1 MTKED
6 ILRKYRDS
14 KNNLL
19 LSDELKG
26 SSAHIRLKGVI
37 GSSASFIT
45 SAAYHHSGKTHLLIL
60 TDKEEAAY
68 FLNDLENLLG
78 EENVLFFPASYR
90 MPYQHEDI
98 DNSNILLRAEVLNKL
113 NHLTPTLTAGK
124 RYCIVTYPEA
134 LTEKVVTK
142 TQLSKNTLEL
152 KQGEK
157 ISIDFISEMLLEY
170 DFKRVDYVIEPG
182 QFSIRG
188 GIVDIFS
195 FANDNPYRIEFLGNE
210 VDSIR
215 SFDSGSQLSLQKLA
229 YCTIIPDIQTRL
241 LHESRQTF
249 FEFIPENSV
258 LWFKHFQLTIDRIE
272 KAFELAENSYK
283 NLDSVIEQLEPKELY
298 IDKDTFTKQVSG
310 FPLVEFDTNF
320 IPLPF
325 SSEEDAQRK
334 DDVHFSLTSTQTIT
348 YNFSHQPNFNKNFSF
363 LNDNFKSNIRNKLTN
378 IIFSDTPKQIE
389 RLYKIFEDIS
399 PSPLSKK
406 LVPPPFSFG
415 EGARRADE
423 VRGDEGDVF
432 TPILLSIHEGFIDND
447 LKLACYTDHQIFD
460 RYHHF
465 RLKNSFNKKNEALTL
480 KELKGLNPGDYITH
494 IDYGIGRYGG
504 LEIIEV
510 NGKTQ
515 ETIRLVYKDYDIV
528 NISIQSLHRIAK
540 YSGKEGAEPKI
551 NKLGTNTWATL
562 KQKTKKKVK
571 EIAFDLIQLYAK
583 RKTLK
588 GFQFSPDSY
597 LQNELEAS
605 FIYEDT
611 PDQIKSTSDF
621 KKDMESESP
630 MDRLICGDVGFGKTE
645 IAVRAAFKAVCD
657 SKQVAILV
665 PTTILALQHYK
676 TFKDRLKD
684 FPCKV
689 DYINRFK
696 TAKEQ
701 KQTLEKLGKGE
712 IDILIGTHGIVGKNV
727 KFKDLGLMI
736 VDEEQKFGVGVKD
749 KLKTF
754 KTNLDTLT
762 LTATPIPR
770 TLQFSMMG
778 ARDLSVINTPPPN
791 RYPVQTELHTFNE
804 EIIRDAVMF
813 EISRGGQVFFVH
825 NRVQNIMEIAGMI
838 QRLCPDAKVAIGH
851 GQMDGDKLEQVMLD
865 FVEGESDVLVATT
878 IIESGLDISNANTII
893 INQAHMFGLSDLH
906 QMRGRVGRSNK
917 KAFCYLLTTPVSLL
931 TNEARKRLKA
941 IEEFSDLGSGFNIAM
956 RDLDIRGAGNLLGGE
971 QSGFINEIGFEMY
984 QKILNEAILELRIE
998 HEELITTEVGGSH
1011 KFTGTAHTTFIN
1023 DCNIDTDME
1032 ILIPD
1037 EYVNNIAERLTLY
1050 RALDDAK
1057 DESELITFE
1066 TNLVDRFGPVPE
1078 QTMELIHTIRL
1089 RWLAM
1094 EIGFE
1099 KLLLKNNRLTGYFIQ
1114 NQKSPYY
1121 QSELFTQVL
1130 KFVQMNVRLCKMKE
1144 SNGKLTLSF
1153 ENVKSID
1160 DAIIALKP
1168 VTG

>member
-6 ILRKYRDS
+6 ILRKYNDS
-14 KNNLL
+14 TNNSILI
-19 LSDELKG
+19 SELKG
-26 SSAHIRLKGVI
+26 NATRVQLRGII
-37 GSSASFIT
+37 GSGASFIAT
-45 SAAYHHSGKTHLLIL
+45 AAHQNIYKTNLFIL
-60 TDKEEAAY
+60 ADKEEAAY

-90 MPYQHEDI
+90 MPYEYEEV
-98 DNSNILLRAEVLNKL
+98 DNSNILLRAEVLNKI
-113 NHLTPTLTAGK
+113 NTGK
-124 RYCIVTYPEA
+124 KHICIVTYPEA
-134 LTEKVVTK
+134 LTEKVVTRSH
-142 TQLSKNTLEL
+142 LSKNTLEL

-157 ISIDFISEMLLEY
+157 ISIDFITELLIEY
-170 DFKRVDYVIEPG
+170 GFDRVDYVLAPG

-195 FANDNPYRIEFLGNE
+195 FSNEFPYRVEFLGND

-215 SFDSGSQLSLQKLA
+215 SFDPTSQLSIQKLA
-229 YCTIIPDIQTRL
+229 YCTIIPNVQTKL
-241 LHESRQTF
+241 LQESRQTF

-258 LWFKHFQLTIDRIE
+258 IWFKHFQLSIDRIE
-272 KAFELAENSYK
+272 KAFTQAETSFSK
-283 NLDSVIEQLEPKELY
+283 LDSVIEQLEPKELY
-298 IDKDTFTKQVSG
+298 IDKDTFTKQVLG
-310 FPLVEFDTNF
+310 FPLVEFGN
-320 IPLPF
+320 
-325 SSEEDAQRK
+325 
-334 DDVHFSLTSTQTIT
+334 HFSLIPTQTIT
-348 YNFSHQPNFNKNFSF
+348 YNFSPQPSFNKNFNF
-363 LNDNFKSNIRNKLTN
+363 LLDNLNANNRNGYSN
-378 IIFSDTPKQIE
+378 IIFAENHKQVE

-399 PSPLSKK
+399 GGNSTLHKRATAAEAK
-406 LVPPPFSFG
+406 LPFEEGFAGASF
-415 EGARRADE
+415 
-423 VRGDEGDVF
+423 
-432 TPILLSIHEGFIDND
+432 SYGFIDND
-447 LKLACYTDHQIFD
+447 LKIACYTDHQIFD
-460 RYHHF
+460 RYHRF
-465 RLKNSFNKKNEALTL
+465 KIKSSFNKKNEALTL

-494 IDYGIGRYGG
+494 IDYGVGRYGG
-504 LEIIEV
+504 LETIEV
-510 NGKTQ
+510 NGKLQ

-528 NISIQSLHRIAK
+528 NISIHSLHRIAK

-551 NKLGTNTWATL
+551 NKLGSNAWATL

-571 EIAFDLIQLYAK
+571 EIAYDLIQLYAK
-583 RKTLK
+583 RKALK
-588 GFQFSPDSY
+588 GFQFSPDNY
-597 LQNELEAS
+597 MQHELEAS

-611 PDQIKSTSDF
+611 PDQLKSTADV
-621 KKDMESESP
+621 KKDMESEWP
-630 MDRLICGDVGFGKTE
+630 MDRLVCGDVGFGKTE
-645 IAVRAAFKAVCD
+645 VALRAAFKAVCD

-665 PTTILALQHYK
+665 PTTILAVQHYK
-676 TFKDRLKD
+676 TFKERLKD

-696 TAKEQ
+696 SAKQQ
-701 KQTLEKLGKGE
+701 KETLEKLAKGE
-712 IDILIGTHGIVGKNV
+712 VDILIGTHAIVGKNV

-736 VDEEQKFGVGVKD
+736 IDEEQKFGVGVKD

-804 EIIRDAVMF
+804 EIIRDAISF
-813 EISRGGQVFFVH
+813 EVSRGGQVFFVH

-838 QRLCPDAKVAIGH
+838 QRLCPDVRVAIGH
-851 GQMDGDKLEQVMLD
+851 GQLDGDKLEEVMLG
-865 FVEGESDVLVATT
+865 FVEGDFDVLVATT

-984 QKILNEAILELRIE
+984 QKILDEAIMELRIE
-998 HEELITTEVGGSH
+998 NEELNIGDSFNKKV
-1011 KFTGTAHTTFIN
+1011 HTSIHQQYVS
-1023 DCNIDTDME
+1023 DCAIDTDME

-1037 EYVNNIAERLTLY
+1037 DYVTNITERLNLY
-1050 RALDDAK
+1050 RELDDSTT
-1057 DESELITFE
+1057 EEELTHFE
-1066 TNLVDRFGPVPE
+1066 KNLLDRFGPVPD
-1078 QTMELIHTIRL
+1078 QAIELIHTIRL

-1094 EIGFE
+1094 EIGLE
-1099 KLLLKNNRLTGYFIQ
+1099 KLLLKNNRMVAYFIPKQ
-1114 NQKSPYY
+1114 DSPYY
-1121 QSELFTQVL
+1121 QSETFTKVL
-1130 KFVQMNVRLCKMKE
+1130 KYVQQNMRSCKMKE
-1144 SNGKLTLSF
+1144 TNGKLTLSF
-1153 ENVKSID
+1153 ENIRSID
-1160 DAIIALKP
+1160 AALEALKP
-1168 VTG
+1168 ILGIPKA